1 MHADQLVPA
10 VVAAVAVVCLLITGR
25 VDGQDEYAPGGA
37 ASQEVEP
44 LATNQN
50 PGQILPQP
58 EVMPVPGNL
67 LPRPRA
73 ALSRPYTG
81 GNSRQQPTTEPE
93 PETEAEQQ
101 PEQTTEPE
109 PQTEAEPQPEQTT
122 TREPEPVTP
131 TRDQG
136 DFYRT
141 GATPTTPEPPAT
153 PTSTETW
160 ETPATPSVPVQ
171 QGYT

>member
-1 MHADQLVPA
+1 MHGGQLVPA
-10 VVAAVAVVCLLITGR
+10 VVAAVAVVCLLIAGR
-25 VDGQDEYAPGGA
+25 VDGQDEYVPAGA
-37 ASQEVEP
+37 ASKEVEP

-58 EVMPVPGNL
+58 EVMPVPSNL
-67 LPRPRA
+67 LPRP
-73 ALSRPYTG
+73 
-81 GNSRQQPTTEPE
+81 
-93 PETEAEQQ
+93 EQ
-101 PEQTTEPE
+101 E
-109 PQTEAEPQPEQTT
+109 TEAEPQPEQTT
-122 TREPEPVTP
+122 EPEPGTEQTATREPEPVTP

-153 PTSTETW
+153 PTTPETW

-171 QGYT
+171 QGYP

>member
-1 MHADQLVPA
+1 MQGDQLVPA
-10 VVAAVAVVCLLITGR
+10 VVAAVAVVCLLIAGR
-25 VDGQDEYAPGGA
+25 VDGQDEYVPAGA
-37 ASQEVEP
+37 ASKEVEP

-58 EVMPVPGNL
+58 EVMPVPSNL
-67 LPRPRA
+67 LPRPGA
-73 ALSRPYTG
+73 SRPFTG
-81 GNSRQQPTTEPE
+81 GKSPQQPTTEPE
-93 PETEAEQQ
+93 PETEAEPQ
-101 PEQTTEPE
+101 PEPE
-109 PQTEAEPQPEQTT
+109 TEAEPQPEQTT

-153 PTSTETW
+153 PTTPETW

-171 QGYT
+171 QGYP

>member
-10 VVAAVAVVCLLITGR
+10 VVAAVAVVCLLIAGR
-25 VDGQDEYAPGGA
+25 VDGQGEYVPAGA

-58 EVMPVPGNL
+58 EVMPVPSNL
-67 LPRPRA
+67 LPRP
-73 ALSRPYTG
+73 
-81 GNSRQQPTTEPE
+81 EE
-93 PETEAEQQ
+93 ETEAE
-101 PEQTTEPE
+101 PG
-109 PQTEAEPQPEQTT
+109 TEAEPQPEQTT
-122 TREPEPVTP
+122 EPEPGTESEPQPEQTATREPEPVTP